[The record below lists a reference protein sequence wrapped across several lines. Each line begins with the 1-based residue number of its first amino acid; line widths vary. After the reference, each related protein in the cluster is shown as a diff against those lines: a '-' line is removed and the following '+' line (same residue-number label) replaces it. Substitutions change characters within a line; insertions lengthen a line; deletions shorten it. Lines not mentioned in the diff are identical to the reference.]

1 MNRFRTKLSELKKR
15 VVVENRLTGLHF
27 GKTKPY
33 LEKVRSLFQYYLDI
47 ITGNRVRLDLKRD
60 EEILYDLVNNSQLG
74 LPAISANSPDLDNTL
89 PNSIAFCPLH
99 GPH

>member
-1 MNRFRTKLSELKKR
+1 
-15 VVVENRLTGLHF
+15 
-27 GKTKPY
+27 
-33 LEKVRSLFQYYLDI
+33 LFQYYLDI

>member
-1 MNRFRTKLSELKKR
+1 M
-15 VVVENRLTGLHF
+15 
-27 GKTKPY
+27 
-33 LEKVRSLFQYYLDI
+33 
-47 ITGNRVRLDLKRD
+47 RLDLKRD